1 MRRRRAP
8 PETPREYLEA
18 MDFELLMELTEAVN
32 QGVYAGRWPEP
43 ERVREIALGVLAK
56 SRRRL

>member
-1 MRRRRAP
+1 
-8 PETPREYLEA
+8 

-32 QGVYAGRWPEP
+32 QGVYASRWPEP